1 MYIIDIYQLQSDT
14 PVNKLIMKF
23 SGKKSIMQSSNY
35 IKDSLEYLSF
45 HRNIVLI
52 EEKGNSL
59 IHNPKKDNVICLG
72 ERDDMQ
78 HLSNNTISFDEYQI
92 LSNIGKSNFDSVNL
106 NKSINEIDITIN
118 IDNSFINIDDY
129 EVLSEVGDDTID
141 LDMTEDE
148 IPLINLSQN
157 TTDLDTT
164 DNNNFTFPKF
174 QVLSANPSFRQ
185 SSPWDAAIDELLA
198 LGRKGLLEIAVPK
211 SPPLQNNNNRGIQM
225 CKFFII
231 GKCKYGR
238 TGRVGGIC
246 KYKHIGSNIH
256 NRIGFKKNKGNTHKG
271 LFSPT
276 HKGNIK
282 RLQRNSLHQVKQWI
296 TSD

>member
-45 HRNIVLI
+45 HSNIVLS

-129 EVLSEVGDDTID
+129 EVSSEVGDDTID

-148 IPLINLSQN
+148 IPLTNLSQN

-164 DNNNFTFPKF
+164 DNNNFTIMHNHRPE
-174 QVLSANPSFRQ
+174 
-185 SSPWDAAIDELLA
+185 SS
-198 LGRKGLLEIAVPK
+198 
-211 SPPLQNNNNRGIQM
+211 Q
-225 CKFFII
+225 
-231 GKCKYGR
+231 
-238 TGRVGGIC
+238 
-246 KYKHIGSNIH
+246 
-256 NRIGFKKNKGNTHKG
+256 
-271 LFSPT
+271 
-276 HKGNIK
+276 
-282 RLQRNSLHQVKQWI
+282 
-296 TSD
+296 